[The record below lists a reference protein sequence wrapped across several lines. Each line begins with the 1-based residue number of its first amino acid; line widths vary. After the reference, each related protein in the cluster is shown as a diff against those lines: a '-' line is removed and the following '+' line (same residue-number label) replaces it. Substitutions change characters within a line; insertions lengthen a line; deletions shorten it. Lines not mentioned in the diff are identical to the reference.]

1 VVNLDEPVEVESAT
15 MDESPDI
22 PSEPAENSPDQVIG
36 DEEREETTPQSD
48 IDEGT
53 GIDVA
58 EEDIA
63 QVPMS
68 HERMYGALN
77 TLMNCRGVR

>member
-1 VVNLDEPVEVESAT
+1 VNLDEPVEVESAT

-22 PSEPAENSPDQVIG
+22 SSEPAESSRDQIIG
-36 DEEREETTPQSD
+36 DEEKEETTPQSD

-53 GIDVA
+53 GNEVA

-63 QVPMS
+63 QVPVS
-68 HERMYGALN
+68 HERMYGL
-77 TLMNCRGVR
+77 

>member
-1 VVNLDEPVEVESAT
+1 VVNFDEPVEVESAT

-22 PSEPAENSPDQVIG
+22 PSEPAENSRDAIIG
-36 DEEREETTPQSD
+36 DEEKEETTPQSD

-53 GIDVA
+53 GKDFA

-63 QVPMS
+63 QVPVS
-68 HERMYGALN
+68 HEGMYGALN